1 MTASHLCPVVIDVG
15 LCRYQLN
22 GQDVLDNIAYA
33 RAHNTE
39 HQTQLLVHAAGMM
52 QESRFAIIIVD
63 SATALF
69 RSVGRLHV
77 MHLAWKPQYTT
88 GLLPG

>member
-1 MTASHLCPVVIDVG
+1 MG

-63 SATALF
+63 SATALI
-69 RSVGRLHV
+69 RSVGRLR
-77 MHLAWKPQYTT
+77 MRHLAWTPQYTLR
-88 GLLPG
+88 LLFIRHATASVG

>member
-1 MTASHLCPVVIDVG
+1 MS

-63 SATALF
+63 SATGLF
-69 RSVGRLHV
+69 RSVGLHV
-77 MHLAWKPQYTT
+77 SF
-88 GLLPG
+88 

>member
-1 MTASHLCPVVIDVG
+1 M
-15 LCRYQLN
+15 
-22 GQDVLDNIAYA
+22 LDNIAYA

-77 MHLAWKPQYTT
+77 MHLAWQPQYTM
-88 GLLPG
+88 GLLPGRHATASEG